1 MALARVDGFNR
12 CAAVLVYGSYLAVL
26 PFRRSTGRDMSG
38 QRHQAVSSF
47 MIDLQSLPV
56 KIASVLDFQFLEG
69 YNDPTILLLYEALP
83 TWTGRVTERQ
93 DTCGMVALSINLID
107 ETHPV
112 IWQMSGLPYDSSA
125 LFPIPKPLGGSLLFA
140 TNSLIY
146 LDQLLASA
154 ICLQKKKQDER
165 QAFQS

>member
-1 MALARVDGFNR
+1 MDRFSVRLIQTRFYENSGFIAN
-12 CAAVLVYGSYLAVL
+12 
-26 PFRRSTGRDMSG
+26 
-38 QRHQAVSSF
+38 

-112 IWQMSGLPYDSSA
+112 IWQMAGLPYDSSA
-125 LFPIPKPLGGSLLFA
+125 WV
-140 TNSLIY
+140 
-146 LDQLLASA
+146 
-154 ICLQKKKQDER
+154 R
-165 QAFQS
+165 QPDLWMEPVDSPVTCPTCQSRTFT